1 MELDDTA
8 RPDSVTRNYLG
19 GKNKGAGVE
28 TKIYGDLD
36 EYSNGSDDDDD
47 GGGDARDDGSQ
58 KRIVGQQQS
67 LDGMHVNVQRDFR
80 VEVTSG
86 GGGGDGTGPGAGKR
100 GYVASRTRR
109 ENV

>member
-1 MELDDTA
+1 M
-8 RPDSVTRNYLG
+8 
-19 GKNKGAGVE
+19 E

-47 GGGDARDDGSQ
+47 DGDARDDGSQ

-80 VEVTSG
+80 VEITSG
-86 GGGGDGTGPGAGKR
+86 GGGGGDGDGAGPGVGQR

-109 ENV
+109 ADV